1 MSTTHAIQT
10 VIEILV
16 AVALLVGFI
25 YEPVV
30 AEWEDRQKEKILR
43 AWKKRKEYRK

>member
-1 MSTTHAIQT
+1 MSTTHLIQT
-10 VIEILV
+10 ICEIVV

-43 AWKKRKEYRK
+43 AFKKRKEYRK

>member
-1 MSTTHAIQT
+1 MSTGHLIQT
-10 VIEILV
+10 TLEILV
-16 AVALLVGFI
+16 AVALLIGFI

-43 AWKKRKEYRK
+43 AFKKRKEYRK